1 MRWLRSISYRL
12 RNLFRKAQVERET
25 DQELRFHV
33 DREMAEHV
41 SNGLSPEDAR
51 RTALLEFGGVE
62 QFKQDCREARGAN
75 RIESLLAD
83 LRYGFRSLR
92 KSPGFTVVSV
102 LTLALGI
109 GANAAIFS
117 MVNALLLHPYNFQSL
132 DTLVRVWE
140 DRGIAGGYDARRVA
154 PADTDDLRN
163 WTQVFES
170 MTTLAWRIFNFSKDV
185 AVQ

>member
-1 MRWLRSISYRL
+1 MRWLRSISHRL
-12 RNLFRKAQVERET
+12 RNLFRKDQVERDT
-25 DQELRFHV
+25 DEELRFHLE
-33 DREMAEHV
+33 REIAEHV

-117 MVNALLLHPYNFQSL
+117 MVNALLLHPYNFRSL

-140 DRGIAGGYDARRVA
+140 DRGIDEGYDARYVA
-154 PADTDDLRN
+154 PADAEDLRSTN
-163 WTQVFES
+163 VVFAGLPTYTFQS
-170 MTTLAWRIFNFSKDV
+170 F
-185 AVQ
+185 